1 MKFIDLGFSNM
12 ILDERIVAIISPDS
26 APAKRIVSEAKDT
39 SRVIDCTGG
48 RRTKSIIVTDS
59 DHVVLSSLAPETLS
73 EKLNNMTDN
82 GGKKW
87 EKEFYS

>member
-26 APAKRIVSEAKDT
+26 APAKRIVSEAKDS
-39 SRVIDCTGG
+39 SRIIDCTGG

-59 DHVVLSSLAPETLS
+59 DHVVISSLTPEALS
-73 EKLNNMTDN
+73 EKINEN
-82 GGKKW
+82 K
-87 EKEFYS
+87 

>member
-39 SRVIDCTGG
+39 SRIIDCTGG

-59 DHVVLSSLAPETLS
+59 DHVVLSSLTPENLS
-73 EKLNNMTDN
+73 EKLNNKES
-82 GGKKW
+82 GGAK
-87 EKEFYS
+87 

>member
-39 SRVIDCTGG
+39 SRIIDCTGG

-59 DHVVLSSLAPETLS
+59 DHVVLSSLTPETLS
-73 EKLNNMTDN
+73 EKLNKDN
-82 GGKKW
+82 GGAK
-87 EKEFYS
+87 